1 MYIYN
6 WDVKYFY
13 YHCFCK
19 FKKVCVHIMIQ
30 THFCPKKKKKDVNTL
45 VFVAIYILEMRK
57 CLLLNFDMRLD
68 LEK

>member
-1 MYIYN
+1 MRAYN
-6 WDVKYFY
+6 D
-13 YHCFCK
+13 
-19 FKKVCVHIMIQ
+19 INTLLSQ
-30 THFCPKKKKKDVNTL
+30 KKKKDVNTL